1 MSRIKSIGFVAR
13 FGLAVAGLSG
23 TAAAHA
29 ETPYEALVLRSANPV
44 QSQRTA
50 QVQTN
55 TRANRS
61 ELSLMLAQDPAVK
74 NPWAVTSPSGVN
86 IQSRAGFTG
95 YH

>member
-1 MSRIKSIGFVAR
+1 MSRIRSIALVAMMVT
-13 FGLAVAGLSG
+13 G
-23 TAAAHA
+23 AAHLANA
-29 ETPYEALVLRSANPV
+29 ESRNSAQANP
-44 QSQRTA
+44 A
-50 QVQTN
+50 QVQAA
-55 TRANRS
+55 RANRS